1 MKTYQVCVECQERF
15 PPTKSLGYADNKCP
29 KCSGPEPH
37 WDINI
42 HADPIVTSVDLL
54 KTSCRSRSVTQKKPE
69 REAEAPPSGQEDEH
83 RLERHPYPAGFPGP
97 TESVEITEEGLEALK
112 EQQEEIPPEAHVAG
126 AP

>member
-1 MKTYQVCVECQERF
+1 MSVYQVCLGCGEKF
-15 PPTKSLGYADNKCP
+15 PAGQSLGFASNKCV
-29 KCSGPEPH
+29 KCSGPLPD
-37 WDINI
+37 WSINL
-42 HADPIVTSVDLL
+42 PYVPTRTSVDLR
-54 KTSCRSRSVTQKKPE
+54 KSSRSRSVTQKKPE

-112 EQQEEIPPEAHVAG
+112 EQQEETPPEAHVDG